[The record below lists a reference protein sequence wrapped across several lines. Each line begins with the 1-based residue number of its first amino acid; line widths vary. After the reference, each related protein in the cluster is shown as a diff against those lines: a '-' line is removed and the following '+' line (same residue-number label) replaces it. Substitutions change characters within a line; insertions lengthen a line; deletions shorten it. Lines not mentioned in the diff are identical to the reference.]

1 MSSFARFLNFPRE
14 STGGGSDLFASTP
27 LSLYESRKASM
38 DLSTLPAHTWD
49 ALVLAATLGRL
60 ARLAAPGPAPVAAA
74 LFALAPLATT
84 STSVMLAFHL
94 VGDIIAVWAYRGDA
108 DTAVL
113 RRLIPVLVGVS
124 IGAALLA
131 LNTQAQIRRT
141 IGPILSN
148 SRIQRHTEKR
158 PSTTKHPL

>member
-1 MSSFARFLNFPRE
+1 
-14 STGGGSDLFASTP
+14 
-27 LSLYESRKASM
+27 
-38 DLSTLPAHTWD
+38 
-49 ALVLAATLGRL
+49 
-60 ARLAAPGPAPVAAA
+60 
-74 LFALAPLATT
+74 
-84 STSVMLAFHL
+84 MLAFHL

-113 RRLIPVLVGVS
+113 RRLIPVLVGVG

-131 LNTQAQIRRT
+131 LSTQAQMRRT